1 MDTIIRQG
9 LLNQARVI
17 KIWYERF
24 LLLNQYETTPY
35 FLQLSQNL
43 TSYCLLI
50 FVYLP
55 VFAQCGHK
63 IVLQNNFMGTF
74 AYKYQ
79 LYLSAKNRTTHSS
92 KTLLCLY
99 YLT

>member
-43 TSYCLLI
+43 TSDCLLI
-50 FVYLP
+50 
-55 VFAQCGHK
+55 
-63 IVLQNNFMGTF
+63 
-74 AYKYQ
+74 
-79 LYLSAKNRTTHSS
+79 
-92 KTLLCLY
+92 
-99 YLT
+99 